1 MRQVGSHPGTSSM
14 ATLQVKG
21 MDDGL
26 YRALGARAALD
37 NRSISQEVV
46 SIIREFLSRP
56 GRDPREATRA
66 LLELS
71 GSWQDERSAQQI
83 AADLRK
89 SRRTGRRFGKGRDVF
104 A

>member
-1 MRQVGSHPGTSSM
+1 M

-21 MDDGL
+21 MDDRL

-56 GRDPREATRA
+56 GRDPGEATRA

-71 GSWQDERSAQQI
+71 GSWQDDRSARQI
-83 AADLRK
+83 ATDVRK
-89 SRRTGRRFGKGRDVF
+89 ARRTGRRFRKRRDVF